1 MQRPPDSGK
10 YLDGVVVIFLLAVF
24 VFLPPVFHSW
34 ANPGVP
40 WYLVYAVWLGVI
52 ALVALI
58 QWMRR
63 RHEL

>member
-10 YLDGVVVIFLLAVF
+10 YLDGVVIIFLLAVF

-34 ANPGVP
+34 ANPNMP

-58 QWMRR
+58 QWIRQRR
-63 RHEL
+63 EL